1 MQLKVDFHTHTSD
14 DPVDRI
20 PHTTAALIERAA
32 SLGYHALAITL
43 HNKCLDLAPFE
54 SHARQHDVV
63 LIRGIERTIQGRHVL
78 LINFGTDTER
88 VGSFEELAALKARE
102 SGVVIAPHVFYPVG
116 HSLGGALLDRYSG
129 LVDAVEVNAMY
140 ARGLNFNRQAI
151 AWANRHGK
159 PLVGNGDVH
168 RLAQLGST
176 YTLVESEPNPD
187 AICEAVRR
195 GRVQVVTQPLGWLT
209 AARIAGDIVLSE
221 VLTNV

>member
-1 MQLKVDFHTHTSD
+1 VQLKVDFHTHTSD

-20 PHTTAALIERAA
+20 PHTTAELIERAA

-43 HNKCLDLAPFE
+43 HDKCLDLAPFE
-54 SHARQHDVV
+54 AHARRHGIV
-63 LIRGIERTIQGRHVL
+63 LIRGIERTIQGRHTL
-78 LINFGTDTER
+78 LINFSMDAER
-88 VGSFEELAALKARE
+88 VNGFEELAALKARE
-102 SGVVIAPHVFYPVG
+102 NGVIITPHVFYPVG
-116 HSLGGALLDRYSG
+116 HSLGGGLLDRYRA

-151 AWANRHGK
+151 AWAHRHGK

-168 RLAQLGST
+168 RLEQLGST

-195 GRVQVVTQPLGWLT
+195 GRVQVMTQPLGWFK
-209 AARIAGDIVLSE
+209 AARIASDIVLSE
-221 VLTNV
+221 IL